1 MTDGGWYRCDQP
13 IVGKYFGLIQQTL
26 EVLQFMEVMVYSQ
39 DFIQTQATITFLG
52 QLKTNGAGVISFPSH
67 AV

>member
-13 IVGKYFGLIQQTL
+13 IVGKYFGLIQTL
-26 EVLQFMEVMVYSQ
+26 EILHFMEVMVYSQ

-52 QLKTNGAGVISFPSH
+52 QLTTNGA
-67 AV
+67 

>member
-1 MTDGGWYRCDQP
+1 
-13 IVGKYFGLIQQTL
+13 
-26 EVLQFMEVMVYSQ
+26 MEVMVYSQ

-52 QLKTNGAGVISFPSH
+52 QLTTNGARVISSTFH

>member
-1 MTDGGWYRCDQP
+1 
-13 IVGKYFGLIQQTL
+13 
-26 EVLQFMEVMVYSQ
+26 MEVMVYSQ

-52 QLKTNGAGVISFPSH
+52 QLIKSTYGARVISSTSH

>member
-13 IVGKYFGLIQQTL
+13 IVGKYFGLIQTL
-26 EVLQFMEVMVYSQ
+26 DVLHFMEVMVYSQ

-52 QLKTNGAGVISFPSH
+52 QLTTNGA
-67 AV
+67 